1 MSFLTGINF
10 DDVVEPRAVAPD
22 KEYKIRI
29 LEVREGTD
37 KNGNPYILPRFE
49 ILDEVG
55 AKDFTYF
62 MGLPND
68 NMDAKRLNTVK
79 FKIKN
84 FLEAFNLDPSTD
96 PSDWAGSE
104 GWAILGMDDNEQYGE
119 QNFIKKFVKG

>member
-1 MSFLTGINF
+1 MTFLDMNF

-22 KEYKIRI
+22 KEYKLRI

-37 KNGNPYILPRFE
+37 KNGNTYLMPRFE

-68 NMDAKRLNTVK
+68 QMDAKRLNTTK
-79 FKIKN
+79 YKIKN
-84 FLEAFNLDPSTD
+84 FVEAFGLGNDV
-96 PSDWAGSE
+96 SDWQGSE
-104 GWAILGMDDNEQYGE
+104 GWAILGLEENEQWGE